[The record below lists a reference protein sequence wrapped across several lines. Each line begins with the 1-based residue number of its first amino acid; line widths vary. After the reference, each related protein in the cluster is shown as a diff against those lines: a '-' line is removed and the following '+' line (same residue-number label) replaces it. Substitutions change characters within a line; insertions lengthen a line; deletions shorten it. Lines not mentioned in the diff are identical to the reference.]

1 MLDLAKEKLGALTI
15 PMPLSNRK
23 SDKEGY
29 NEFYAEKVSPLTQEC
44 DSPDSYIESFKKS
57 GLSPFSAGG
66 TTKGYVRNLSV
77 DKLLEASNLTGMQ
90 RDQITVLDA
99 GCGLGELSTYLACK
113 GFNVIGV
120 DISAAA
126 CQAATHLSKQIGV
139 SQKCTFLSESLEDL
153 SVTNSS
159 IDFIIGHASLH
170 HFVKYEKV
178 PKEFDR
184 VMKNDAKGFFSD
196 SFHENP
202 FYQIFHNKER
212 MERLGDVLLSKK
224 LIDNYFDCFEVTLTA
239 TDWFVMLDK
248 LYSKILPKKRES
260 SIRQLSR
267 IHFWLDRKIPCSNR
281 VSLALSGSVV
291 TTITKI
297 S

>member
-1 MLDLAKEKLGALTI
+1 MTLH
-15 PMPLSNRK
+15 NRK
-23 SDKEGY
+23 NDKEGY
-29 NEFYAEKVSPLTQEC
+29 NEFYADKVSPLAQEC
-44 DSPDSYIESFKKS
+44 DSPDSYMKSFERS
-57 GLSPFSAGG
+57 GLSPFFTGG
-66 TTKGYVRNLSV
+66 TTKGYVRRLSV
-77 DKLLEASNLTGMQ
+77 DKLLEASNLTEIQ
-90 RDQITVLDA
+90 RGQITILDA

-113 GFNVIGV
+113 GFNVVGV

-126 CQAATHLSKQIGV
+126 CQAAVQLSKQIGV
-139 SQKCTFLSESLEDL
+139 SQKCTFLAESLEDL
-153 SVTNSS
+153 SVANSS

-170 HFVKYEKV
+170 HFVKYKKV

-184 VMKNDAKGFFSD
+184 VMKNGAKGFFSD

-202 FYQIFHNKER
+202 FYQIFHNRER

-224 LIDNYFDCFEVTLTA
+224 LIDNYFDCFEVTLIA

-248 LYSKILPKKRES
+248 LYSKIFPKKWEN

-267 IHFWLDRKIPCSNR
+267 IHFWLDRRIPYSNR
-281 VSLALSGSVV
+281 FSLAVSGSVV
-291 TTITKI
+291 TTIAKT